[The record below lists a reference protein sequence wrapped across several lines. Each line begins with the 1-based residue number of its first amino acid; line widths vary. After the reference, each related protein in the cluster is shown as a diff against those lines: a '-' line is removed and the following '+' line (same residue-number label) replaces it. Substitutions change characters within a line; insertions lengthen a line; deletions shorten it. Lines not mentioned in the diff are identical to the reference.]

1 MGYMCLFELW
11 FSQGWEDPLEKEM
24 ATHSST
30 IAWKIHGRRTP
41 WTPWGR
47 KESDMIERLHFHFLF
62 SEYMPKSEFAGS
74 YGSFIPNFLRKLCTV
89 LQASQVVLVV
99 KNHLPMQETGDAGL
113 IPVSGRFPG
122 GGHSNPLQYSYLEN
136 PMDRGAGGL
145 HPQSHIVGHN

>member
-1 MGYMCLFELW
+1 MGYICLFELW

-24 ATHSST
+24 AAHSST

-41 WTPWGR
+41 WTPWGL

-74 YGSFIPNFLRKLCTV
+74 YGSFIPSFLRNLCTV

-99 KNHLPMQETGDAGL
+99 KNPPANAGDMRDSGS
-113 IPVSGRFPG
+113 IPGSGNSPG
-122 GGHSNPLQYSYLEN
+122 GGHGNTLQYSCLEIPSGQRSLVSYN
-136 PMDRGAGGL
+136 P
-145 HPQSHIVGHN
+145 